1 MEVPESWAGD
11 HAIDTAFVNCH
22 ATRSSML
29 FSEAVV
35 LSFPC
40 FYHASHVFL

>member
-22 ATRSSML
+22 ATRSGFL
-29 FSEAVV
+29 VRQ
-35 LSFPC
+35 LS
-40 FYHASHVFL
+40 